1 MMTANYSPLK
11 IAPYW
16 QMTNDNLIDLMELVP
31 EEKLDWTPAPGEW
44 STRVILTHIILARY
58 HDQIVPGREG
68 AEISEVVMDCRTKE
82 GLKKHLASSWQ
93 MVAEFLSDPAKLDA
107 THEPL
112 TASAPEYIEP
122 PVCDGHYI
130 AYHRMALD
138 IHHRSTIIGH
148 LTQLGISLD
157 AHRVRPL

>member
-1 MMTANYSPLK
+1 MTANYSPLK

-130 AYHRMALD
+130 AYHRMAHD

-148 LTQLGISLD
+148 LNQLGISLD
-157 AHRVRPL
+157 GPRVRPL